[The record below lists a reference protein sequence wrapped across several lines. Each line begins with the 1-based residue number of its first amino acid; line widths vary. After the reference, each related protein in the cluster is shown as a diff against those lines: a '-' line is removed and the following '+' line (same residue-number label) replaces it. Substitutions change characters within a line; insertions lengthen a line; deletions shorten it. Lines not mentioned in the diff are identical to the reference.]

1 MKLNERYSTFEVCE
15 ALDKAS
21 KSYREVFKEMKAK
34 QVHKMFFDT
43 MESDGLICEDPKST
57 VVFTRALD
65 GKRFEGEV
73 KLSASYGGTVSPCWV
88 QKATY
93 TAYANTNFT
102 AFTVYNEQGRK
113 VFERKAQKTA

>member
-1 MKLNERYSTFEVCE
+1 MKLNERYSTFEVCK

-21 KSYREVFKEMKAK
+21 RIYADVFAEMK
-34 QVHKMFFDT
+34 QNQTHKMFFDV
-43 MESDGLICEDPKST
+43 MEFDGLICEDPKAT

-73 KLSASYGGTVSPCWV
+73 KISASYGGTVHPCWV

-102 AFTVYNEQGRK
+102 SFTVYNEQGRK